1 MPLAFEN
8 SSFFYQGTSK
18 HVETYVETSRNTFF
32 SSHLLTYFLAH
43 VFSVLF
49 NPLPLDELIF
59 YSSCMLCYIDFNA
72 EQNCQRKSGHPL
84 ETAPRLE
91 INCLE
96 HASRLHAVATVLVS
110 CCNFIRYFVPEVFLT
125 FSALPSQAVL
135 WRQRI
140 CTQWWNVMPQIL
152 RTWNKMEPPCS
163 EGGTSSMMFL
173 SSFRSGSYP
182 RSAEKSRL
190 CHLTQSIQPYHCLS
204 PYLLQ
209 YIAIL

>member
-1 MPLAFEN
+1 LPRSYGLNECGWPWCCRTDGVGGDVPLAFEN
-8 SSFFYQGTSK
+8 ASFFYQGTSK

-72 EQNCQRKSGHPL
+72 EQNCPRKSGHPL

-140 CTQWWNVMPQIL
+140 CMQ
-152 RTWNKMEPPCS
+152 
-163 EGGTSSMMFL
+163 
-173 SSFRSGSYP
+173 
-182 RSAEKSRL
+182 
-190 CHLTQSIQPYHCLS
+190 
-204 PYLLQ
+204 
-209 YIAIL
+209 